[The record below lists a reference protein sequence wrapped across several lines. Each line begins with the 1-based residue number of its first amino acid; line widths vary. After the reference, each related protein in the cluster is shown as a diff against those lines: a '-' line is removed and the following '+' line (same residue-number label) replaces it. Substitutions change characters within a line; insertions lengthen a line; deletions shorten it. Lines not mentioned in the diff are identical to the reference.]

1 MSVKQFTA
9 SERIGPAKL
18 PMSLDVG
25 RLTARDAAQLFG
37 LSIAALAVAAIGG
50 LLAWLAWPDYV
61 GWSGWR
67 VVFVSF
73 GLAVGGLGVGL
84 AVVVGRLSVRDWTSY
99 QQRLDDIHQLYLES
113 HEQAGG
119 VEIERTLTG
128 WELTLDKPLHVL
140 ALALSVHERVMQG
153 DQTAFSERKIGAD
166 GSIWLGGVK
175 LGQISQGAAAEGSRL
190 LADVGLIQ
198 GRGPRQA
205 GRWAA
210 QSTDDV
216 IRAVTRDWA
225 RRGATQELVTIEG
238 E

>member
-25 RLTARDAAQLFG
+25 RLTARDAAQLG
-37 LSIAALAVAAIGG
+37 GLAVAALGVG
-50 LLAWLAWPDYV
+50 AFGALLAWLAWPEF
-61 GWSGWR
+61 GTWSGWR
-67 VVFVSF
+67 VVFVGF
-73 GLAVGGLGVGL
+73 GLSVGGLGVGL
-84 AVVVGRLSVRDWTSY
+84 AVVVGRLSVNDWVSY
-99 QQRLDDIHQLYLES
+99 QRRLEDIHQLYLES

-128 WELTLDKPLHVL
+128 WELALDKPLHVL

-225 RRGATQELVTIEG
+225 RRGATQELVTVG
-238 E
+238 EE